1 MGGRPRGPGEKTK
14 VSSKERS
21 WSLGGRRASG
31 PRRKNQSQLK
41 GKKLEFGREAGLWAQ
56 EKKQKSVVKK
66 ELGVWVGGGPL
77 GPGEKTKVS

>member
-1 MGGRPRGPGEKTK
+1 M
-14 VSSKERS
+14 
-21 WSLGGRRASG
+21 
-31 PRRKNQSQLK
+31 K